1 MGANLI
7 LNTNRKYDQINGIN
21 QNTFCT
27 WVVQHVPNGPAK
39 LESDWWNGS
48 WAIKAT
54 PPTGASGY
62 SYVLINAGLT
72 RGRFYPNTTYTLSY
86 DTDVDW
92 LDFYNIARGNSTQK
106 LVVQNTITCKK
117 ENMDGIVH
125 KEYTFLTKPATDS
138 VWSNYQDSGIYFNA
152 SMLDVCHVNNLKLE
166 IGDRATLYT
175 PNPLDFPSIPLCE
188 DMFEQGM
195 IHIESAQGLTYPE
208 TKVAETVPDRIRSKE
223 LISVNADAVA
233 VHVADGVAFYLTE
246 FKDGKY
252 LGINENYHSWQTKD
266 DWIPLYP
273 ETNQIALAFSRVNN
287 QHILPSEIAQIC
299 GGGVDVLST
308 KATASITLSR
318 VNDGADAFTIVY
330 DSPSGLEFSDTVKS
344 IAITAKIFKGGK
356 ELTDAEVNKFG
367 AIKWYQVGVAAAI
380 ATGKTLT
387 LTAPKEVYA
396 TLEN

>member
-1 MGANLI
+1 MNRNFLLESSVRSSNKGYLTRLWRISPSEGGVLPDGSGFLAPNKTYTMTICITPGGGVTRISPFLSKGMRPLGTFDFFGIEKQIISKTFTATYHPGYTPQDEVANAYMELFA
-7 LNTNRKYDQINGIN
+7 Y
-21 QNTFCT
+21 
-27 WVVQHVPNGPAK
+27 PNDDDAKTSDTIVHWAK
-39 LESDWWNGS
+39 LEEGTEVTGYCP
-48 WAIKAT
+48 AIEDV
-54 PPTGASGY
+54 P
-62 SYVLINAGLT
+62 SY
-72 RGRFYPNTTYTLSY
+72 
-86 DTDVDW
+86 
-92 LDFYNIARGNSTQK
+92 
-106 LVVQNTITCKK
+106 
-117 ENMDGIVH
+117 H
-125 KEYTFLTKPATDS
+125 
-138 VWSNYQDSGIYFNA
+138 
-152 SMLDVCHVNNLKLE
+152 
-166 IGDRATLYT
+166 LY
-175 PNPLDFPSIPLCE
+175 E
-188 DMFEQGM
+188 DMFERGM

-208 TKVAETVPDRIRSKE
+208 IKVAETVPDRIRSKE

-233 VHVADGVAFYLTE
+233 VHVADGVAFCLTE

-273 ETNQIALAFSRVNN
+273 ETNQIALAFRRVNN

-299 GGGVDVLST
+299 GGGVDVLNT
-308 KATASITLSR
+308 KSTASITMSR

-367 AIKWYQVGVAAAI
+367 AIKWYQVGVDAAI